1 MPTAWTGV
9 SLPRQ
14 DAALNHPGRLAQC
27 DASHA
32 GTVFGHLEC
41 SGPKRSPD
49 REPFRI
55 FFIPPLLDDIG
66 LSSALSQYVHG
77 FAKRGGVFVDSDI
90 PKDLGRV
97 GKETEMTLFRVTQEC
112 LTNVHRHSQSS
123 KTSVCIRRERG
134 KIRMEVR
141 DAGVDMALLKNG
153 DIASV
158 GIEILEIPERVRQL
172 NGKMEI
178 FSREGPGTSISM
190 LIPEE
195 RSHRKQ
201 HP

>member
-1 MPTAWTGV
+1 MQERFSDISNVRDRAISESRT
-9 SLPRQ
+9 L
-14 DAALNHPGRLAQC
+14 
-27 DASHA
+27 SHLL
-32 GTVFGHLEC
+32 H
-41 SGPKRSPD
+41 
-49 REPFRI
+49 
-55 FFIPPLLDDIG
+55 PPLLDEIG

-77 FAKRGGVFVDSDI
+77 FAKRGGVLVDSDI

-123 KTSVCIRRERG
+123 KASVCIRRERG

-153 DIASV
+153 DIASL
-158 GIEILEIPERVRQL
+158 GIEILDIPERVRQL

-178 FSREGPGTSISM
+178 FSREGPGTPISM

-201 HP
+201 HPSKIL